1 MKRLNLPKERTFIGP
16 ALLWKRIAAFF
27 IDLTIINLFILFPF
41 RRLFQNIIP
50 KDYSFSEAYKLLSTS
65 IDYTKFISSVS
76 FAMLILVILYFFMME
91 RKMQQTIGK
100 MLMKIYV
107 VSDNEIIKPWQF
119 LVRDLAFLPI
129 FPFVLLWAA
138 DPLFMFFTKSNQR
151 LTEILSK
158 TKVVELYSLEPKA
171 YNII

>member
-91 RKMQQTIGK
+91 RRMGQTIGK

-107 VSDNEIIKPWQF
+107 VSNNNQLKAWQLLTRNIVF
-119 LVRDLAFLPI
+119 VPI
-129 FPFVLLWAA
+129 FPFILLWIL
-138 DPLFMFFTKSNQR
+138 DPLFMFFTKTNQR
-151 LTEILSK
+151 LTEILSR
-158 TKVVELYSLEPKA
+158 TKVVEKYSFEQ
-171 YNII
+171 